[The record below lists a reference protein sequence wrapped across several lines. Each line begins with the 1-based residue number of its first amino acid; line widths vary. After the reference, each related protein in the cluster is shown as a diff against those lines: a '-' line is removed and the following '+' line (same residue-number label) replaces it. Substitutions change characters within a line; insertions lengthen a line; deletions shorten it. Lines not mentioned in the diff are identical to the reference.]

1 MTAPSMDESLVV
13 FSRIPQVRPPGGCR
27 GEGRGVGGSPSPP
40 GWGWLREMVHKLKQ
54 SKLKKKL
61 FVDMRH

>member
-1 MTAPSMDESLVV
+1 MTLSDIVFDSLTLSVTFYDSLMTAPSMDESLVV

-40 GWGWLREMVHKLKQ
+40 GWGCLR
-54 SKLKKKL
+54 
-61 FVDMRH
+61 